1 MRLIAATLLACATA
15 PLVAAPAAAS
25 GKAETCAN
33 FGEMANRAVALR
45 TESGLEMEA
54 AAARLAAAYEDQS
67 ADMAALAPQVAAWV
81 WSLPE
86 DQLGAGVGQAMEAQ
100 CKAR

>member
-1 MRLIAATLLACATA
+1 MCHPLAIS
-15 PLVAAPAAAS
+15 PPNS
-25 GKAETCAN
+25 D
-33 FGEMANRAVALR
+33 
-45 TESGLEMEA
+45 S
-54 AAARLAAAYEDQS
+54 LAAAYEDQS